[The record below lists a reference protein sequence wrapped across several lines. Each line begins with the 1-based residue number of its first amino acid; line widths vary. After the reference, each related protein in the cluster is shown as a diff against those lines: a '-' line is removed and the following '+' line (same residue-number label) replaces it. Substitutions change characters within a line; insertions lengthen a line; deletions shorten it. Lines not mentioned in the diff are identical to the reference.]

1 MYFSRAIL
9 CQVVVKLLFA
19 LGLRLRLLLV
29 DSLHFLI
36 SGLGALFRALSRAL
50 AFTGARTRP
59 RPHTRQL
66 F

>member
-19 LGLRLRLLLV
+19 LGLRLRLLV
-29 DSLHFLI
+29 DSLPFLI

-50 AFTGARTRP
+50 AFTGSGTRP
-59 RPHTRQL
+59 RPHTRQE